1 MKSRKIEFKDA
12 KGGSALAIR
21 VTPRSRKNEV
31 TQILS
36 DGTVNV
42 KLTAPPVDDKAN
54 KALINFLAEILD
66 VKQSEI
72 EIIAGEKG
80 RNKLVSI
87 YGLNSE
93 TVNRRISGLLSK
105 SK

>member
-1 MKSRKIEFKDA
+1 
-12 KGGSALAIR
+12 

-31 TQILS
+31 TKILS

-42 KLTAPPVDDKAN
+42 KLTAPPIDDKAN
-54 KALINFLAEILD
+54 KALIKFLSEILD

-87 YGLNSE
+87 YGLDSE
-93 TVNRRISGLLSK
+93 TVNRRISGLLFK